1 MAGRFTDAWL
11 EELRSRVP
19 IEEVV
24 SEYVRLK
31 QKGKR
36 FWGLCPFH
44 NEKTP
49 SFSVDSESQLYYC
62 FGCHKGGTV
71 FNFIMELEHME
82 FYDAVKYLAERA
94 HMELPENDRS
104 GGDRTSAD
112 ERERIYEANVITA
125 RYFHSLLW
133 TDEGA
138 QALSYLYSRGLN
150 DHDIKKS
157 GLGASP
163 RGWETLTRYLEEKGF
178 ERKLLVKAGLCVEK
192 DGRAYDM
199 FRSRVIFPIINP
211 QGKVLGFGGRAMGDA
226 QPKYLNTPDTPVF
239 NKRNGL
245 YALNMA
251 KNERQ
256 AGHLV
261 LVEGYMDVVSLRKY
275 GVQGVVATLGTALT
289 EEQARLMK
297 RYAGEVWI
305 SYDGDSAGR
314 NAALRALDIL
324 DAAGIATKVI
334 DYPAGMDPDDFIK
347 ANGLEGFNN
356 LRKIGAVEYRMLR
369 ARDDL
374 DLSTQDGMTQY
385 ALRCCAII
393 RNVKNPVEA
402 ENYLRKLAN
411 ETGYDREILV
421 RQVGAITPQTDIT
434 ERRPRRERN
443 PVRADR
449 AEGTLIA
456 LMVSGLVPQG
466 TIRADDFDS
475 AVNKSAAQW
484 IIDGKSFNQFIDQLE
499 PDKRQQLM
507 ADINSNM
514 IPEDPTEALE
524 MAKDTL
530 AFIRSNRRKDRIEDI
545 KAEMKTADSERKK
558 ELYALLD
565 KLLKEQRS

>member
-44 NEKTP
+44 GEKTP

-71 FNFIMELEHME
+71 FNFVMDLERME
-82 FYDAVKYLAERA
+82 FPEAVKYLAERA
-94 HMELPENDRS
+94 HMEIPEDDRQS
-104 GGDRTSAD
+104 PGQRMSAN
-112 ERERIYEANVITA
+112 ERERMYEANVMAA

-138 QALSYLYSRGLN
+138 KALNYLYSRGLN

-157 GLGASP
+157 GLGAAP
-163 RGWETLTRYLEEKGF
+163 GGWDTLTKLLEEKGF
-178 ERKLLVKAGLCVEK
+178 ERGLLVRAGLTVER

-199 FRSRVIFPIINP
+199 FRGRVIFPIINP
-211 QGKVLGFGGRAMGDA
+211 QGKVLGFGGRAMGDM

-256 AGHLV
+256 AGRLV

-275 GVQGVVATLGTALT
+275 GVQAVVATLGTALT

-297 RYAGEVWI
+297 RYTGEVWI
-305 SYDGDSAGR
+305 SYDGDGAGR
-314 NAALRALDIL
+314 KAALRAIEIL
-324 DAAGIATKVI
+324 DAAGLATKVL

-347 ANGLEGFNN
+347 QNGIEGFNA
-356 LRKIGAVEYRMLR
+356 LKKIPAVEYRMLR

-374 DLSTQDGMTQY
+374 DISTQDGMTQY
-385 ALRCCAII
+385 ALRACAII
-393 RNVKNPVEA
+393 RGIKNPVEA
-402 ENYLRKLAN
+402 ENYLRRLAN
-411 ETGYDREILV
+411 ETGYDREILA
-421 RQVGAITPQTDIT
+421 RQVGAIEEQK
-434 ERRPRRERN
+434 EFAPRRQRRDDNAIKPSVE
-443 PVRADR
+443 
-449 AEGTLIA
+449 EGILIA
-456 LMVSGLVPQG
+456 LLGKGLIPAKTVSP
-466 TIRADDFDS
+466 DDFDS
-475 AVNKSAAQW
+475 KINAGAARW
-484 IIDGKSFNQFIDQLE
+484 LLEGKPITAYVDSLE
-499 PDKRQQLM
+499 ENDRIQIM
-507 ADINSNM
+507 ADINSTQL
-514 IPEDPTEALE
+514 PEDNETCLD
-524 MAKDTL
+524 MARDML
-530 AFIRSNRRKDRIEDI
+530 RSIRNKRKNLRIQEI
-545 KAEMKTADSERKK
+545 KAELTTADSERKQ
-558 ELYALLD
+558 ELLEQLK
-565 KLLKEQRS
+565 KLMS

>member
-19 IEEVV
+19 LEEVV

-36 FWGLCPFH
+36 FWGCCPFH

-71 FNFIMELEHME
+71 FNFVMEMERME

-94 HMELPENDRS
+94 HMELPEDDRS
-104 GGDRTSAD
+104 GGSRTSAD
-112 ERERIYEANVITA
+112 ERERIYEANVTTA

-163 RGWETLTRYLEEKGF
+163 RGWDTLTRYLEDKGF
-178 ERKLLVKAGLCVEK
+178 DRRLLVRAGLCVEK
-192 DGRAYDM
+192 DGKSYDM

-324 DAAGIATKVI
+324 DAAGISTKVI

-347 ANGLEGFNN
+347 ANGLAGFND

-369 ARDDL
+369 AKDDL
-374 DLSTQDGMTQY
+374 PAQDVL
-385 ALRCCAII
+385 LRHCCDFSAQNLPAQII
-393 RNVKNPVEA
+393 
-402 ENYLRKLAN
+402 
-411 ETGYDREILV
+411 
-421 RQVGAITPQTDIT
+421 
-434 ERRPRRERN
+434 
-443 PVRADR
+443 
-449 AEGTLIA
+449 
-456 LMVSGLVPQG
+456 
-466 TIRADDFDS
+466 
-475 AVNKSAAQW
+475 
-484 IIDGKSFNQFIDQLE
+484 QL
-499 PDKRQQLM
+499 
-507 ADINSNM
+507 
-514 IPEDPTEALE
+514 
-524 MAKDTL
+524 
-530 AFIRSNRRKDRIEDI
+530 
-545 KAEMKTADSERKK
+545 
-558 ELYALLD
+558 
-565 KLLKEQRS
+565 